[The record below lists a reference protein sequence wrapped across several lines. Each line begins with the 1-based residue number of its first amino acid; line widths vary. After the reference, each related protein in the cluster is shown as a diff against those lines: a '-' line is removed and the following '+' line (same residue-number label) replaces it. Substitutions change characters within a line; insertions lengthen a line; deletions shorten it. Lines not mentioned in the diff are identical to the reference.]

1 MVYKEI
7 MIIELSLNDIENF
20 IKTKMQLGVDTY
32 YHWKL
37 DEIDLNKNINENQ
50 NQIILEIET
59 YNYF

>member
-1 MVYKEI
+1 